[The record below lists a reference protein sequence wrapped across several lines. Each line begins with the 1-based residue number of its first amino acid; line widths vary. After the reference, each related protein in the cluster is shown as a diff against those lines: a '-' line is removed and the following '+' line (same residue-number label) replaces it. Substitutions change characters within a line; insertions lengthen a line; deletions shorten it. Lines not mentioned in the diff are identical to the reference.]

1 MAGVH
6 FKYSDLK
13 QLIELNIGITSRLD
27 ENRSESL
34 TILYC
39 DFTGHKEKE
48 IKSSIEESILRHS
61 DSVVNSQKDYFF
73 MLPYTDKYGA
83 GIVKTMFEQFF
94 KQEITSYMVS
104 FPIDGEDSEELI
116 QSLQIGLKREHD
128 KDISYLYELTSK

>member
-27 ENRSESL
+27 ENRAESL

-39 DFTGHKEKE
+39 DLTGHKGKE
-48 IKSSIEESILRHS
+48 IKSSIESVLRHS

-73 MLPYTDKYGA
+73 ILPYTDKYGA
-83 GIVKTMFEQFF
+83 GVVKAMFDKFF
-94 KQEITSYMVS
+94 KKDISSYMVS
-104 FPIDGEDSEELI
+104 YPKDGENSDEIIE
-116 QSLQIGLKREHD
+116 SLQIGVKKSCKNDL
-128 KDISYLYELTSK
+128 SYLYEL

>member
-27 ENRSESL
+27 ENRAESL

-39 DFTGHKEKE
+39 DLTDHKGKD
-48 IKSSIEESILRHS
+48 IKSSIENVLRHS

-73 MLPYTDKYGA
+73 LLPYTDKYGA
-83 GIVKTMFEQFF
+83 GVVKAMFDKFF
-94 KQEITSYMVS
+94 KQDISSYMVS
-104 FPIDGEDSEELI
+104 YPKDGENSDEIIE
-116 QSLQIGLKREHD
+116 SLQVGVKKYCK
-128 KDISYLYELTSK
+128 KDISYLYELISK